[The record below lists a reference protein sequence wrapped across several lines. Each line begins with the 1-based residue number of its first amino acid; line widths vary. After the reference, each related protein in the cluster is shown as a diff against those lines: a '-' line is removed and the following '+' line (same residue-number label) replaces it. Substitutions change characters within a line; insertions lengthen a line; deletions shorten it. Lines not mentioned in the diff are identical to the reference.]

1 MDSVELTQKLVRL
14 PGLSGHEADVADAIE
29 ETMRELGFRDVIRD
43 RFGAVIGVVGPQ
55 DAPTKLLF
63 DGHMDV
69 VPVVGDWTVDPFGA
83 EIVDGKLFG
92 RGSTDMKG
100 GLSAAICAV
109 AAAAQEGELTHQVAV
124 SATVL
129 EEVIE
134 GVALGE
140 VMDRLSPESV
150 VICEPS
156 SLQLKTAQRG
166 RLEVLL
172 KLHGK
177 PAHAAHPERGI
188 NAIDFAMRALRALDA
203 MAPVTDK
210 ELGKGILV
218 ATDIISDPYPSISM
232 LPSSVTIRFD
242 RRTLVGETQEGI
254 LDDMRACLVAN
265 NIADFDITVS
275 QGEVATYTEQE
286 MTPPRWLPAWR
297 LDRDHDLVQAG
308 LTAMEKVGI
317 EPRLGVFAFCTNGSE
332 SAGNRGIPTIG
343 IGPGNEADAHIID
356 ESVSVDEVRAAC
368 DIYRQ
373 LVLELAGA

>member
-1 MDSVELTQKLVRL
+1 MDPVELTQKLVRI
-14 PGLSGHEADVADAIE
+14 PGVSGQEGNVADVVE
-29 ETMRELGFRDVIRD
+29 QTMLDLGFREVVRD
-43 RFGAVIGVVGPQ
+43 RFGAVIGLAGPE
-55 DAPTKLLF
+55 DAVTKLLF

-69 VPVVGDWTVDPFGA
+69 VPVVGDWAVDPFGA
-83 EIVDGKLFG
+83 EIVDGRLYG

-100 GLSAAICAV
+100 GLSAAICGV
-109 AAAAQEGELTHQVAV
+109 AAAAETGELKHQVAV

-134 GVALGE
+134 GIALGE

-156 SLQLKTAQRG
+156 GLQLKTAQRG
-166 RLEVLL
+166 RLEILL
-172 KLHGK
+172 KIHGE

-188 NAIDFAMRALRALDA
+188 NAIEFAMRALRAFDA

-218 ATDIISDPYPSISM
+218 ATDIVSDPYPSISM

-242 RRTLVGETQEGI
+242 RRTLVGEDRDGI
-254 LDDMRACLVAN
+254 LNAMRDTLVAD
-265 NIADFDITVS
+265 NISDFDVS
-275 QGEVATYTEQE
+275 VTESEVATYTEQS

-297 LDRDHDLVQAG
+297 LDREHALVHAG
-308 LTAMEKVGI
+308 LTAIEKAGV
-317 EPRLGVFAFCTNGSE
+317 EPKLGVFAFCTNGSE
-332 SAGNRGIPTIG
+332 SAGNRDIPTIG

-356 ESVSVDEVRAAC
+356 ESVAVDEVRAAC
-368 DIYRQ
+368 DIYRN
-373 LVLELAGA
+373 LVLELAGD